1 MTKKAKR
8 RYVFPTFEPKLFSR
22 KEFNHLFIL
31 CHMFPKLSSFQQRAS
46 HRAQR
51 ESLLSFTDSF
61 GYSSFEIKVY
71 SQLLLLLRPQETF
84 SKEETPSLV
93 FLFNKGIFAP
103 GHPVF
108 LPQYPQFC
116 APFAFAEQPQRLLH
130 FEVKNLIHI
139 FSTALALIEG
149 VFSRHLTQK
158 NQAPFIGLEFCPLA
172 KWSSCTNFPWHRFIR
187 PYDNSLKKVLWP
199 HKNMEHC

>member
-1 MTKKAKR
+1 MNLFRNLFTLKNCDDEKSREELRFSNFSTEIIFTKKSNR
-8 RYVFPTFEPKLFSR
+8 
-22 KEFNHLFIL
+22 LFIL
-31 CHMFPKLSSFQQRAS
+31 HTCVFQSFLVFNKEQAIG
-46 HRAQR
+46 HR

-71 SQLLLLLRPQETF
+71 SQLLLFLRPQETF

-116 APFAFAEQPQRLLH
+116 APIAFVEQPQRLLH

-149 VFSRHLTQK
+149 VFSRHLTEK
-158 NQAPFIGLEFCPLA
+158 N
-172 KWSSCTNFPWHRFIR
+172 
-187 PYDNSLKKVLWP
+187 
-199 HKNMEHC
+199 

>member
-1 MTKKAKR
+1 MTTKKPQTCD
-8 RYVFPTFEPKLFSR
+8 FPPFQLKSFSR
-22 KEFNHLFIL
+22 KKFNRLFIL
-31 CHMFPKLSSFQQRAS
+31 S
-46 HRAQR
+46 HVFSKCFLVSNKEQAIGHR

-71 SQLLLLLRPQETF
+71 SQLLLFLRPQETF
-84 SKEETPSLV
+84 SKEENSSLV
-93 FLFNKGIFAP
+93 FLFYKGIFAT

-116 APFAFAEQPQRLLH
+116 APFAFVEQPQRLLH

-149 VFSRHLTQK
+149 VFSRHLT
-158 NQAPFIGLEFCPLA
+158 
-172 KWSSCTNFPWHRFIR
+172 
-187 PYDNSLKKVLWP
+187 
-199 HKNMEHC
+199 